1 VSVAAVDVVAT
12 PGPVA
17 VVADAHLEGPG
28 GDFEPLL
35 DQLRGLPGKATR
47 LVLLGDIVHVW
58 VGFPQFQTPAA
69 RALVDTLVALRRA
82 GVAVDSIE
90 GNRDFF
96 LAEGPA
102 AVGFDRLGTEL
113 GITVGERRY
122 LFVHG
127 DGLDDNDRQ
136 YRAWRA
142 LSKSPPVRLLVRHLP
157 ARLADRLVRSTER
170 QLAQTNF
177 KHRVV
182 IPEAA
187 IRRFAERRL
196 ETGFDEVVLGHFHEE
211 RRFEVAGGRVHILEA
226 WFSSRRLEW
235 LGP

>member
-1 VSVAAVDVVAT
+1 MRAVDVVAT

-28 GDFEPLL
+28 GDFLPLL
-35 DQLRGLPGKATR
+35 AQLRELPGRATR

-58 VGFPQFQTPAA
+58 VGFPQFATPAS
-69 RALVDTLVALRRA
+69 RALVETLCDLRRA

-96 LAEGPA
+96 LGEGPA
-102 AVGFDRLGTEL
+102 AAGFDRLGTEL
-113 GITVGERRY
+113 GITVGARRY
-122 LFVHG
+122 LLVHG

-157 ARLADRLVRSTER
+157 ARVADRLVRSTER
-170 QLAQTNF
+170 KLAQTNF

-182 IPEAA
+182 IPEEA

-196 ETGFDEVVLGHFHEE
+196 AEGFDEIVLGHFHEQ
-211 RRFEVAGGRVHILEA
+211 RRFDVGAGCVHILEA
-226 WFSSRRLEW
+226 WFSSRRIEW
-235 LGP
+235 LLP